1 MKMVRIIYSEDATVG
16 SALYW
21 RCLEGMSR
29 ASDIM
34 TEKGYR
40 DPENADRFWCFTC
53 EGWATVHI
61 TGDDRAICYECLDE
75 NVFTPN
81 EIRAHLKQQKAKE
94 EEMEEVKAIHISDEE
109 KQRRFDQAMRDDIDN
124 RFTYH
129 PPKGE
134 QAERYVYLREQF
146 RYVAQEVLR
155 QCPPSRDRSLA
166 LTKLQE
172 AMMWANASIA
182 INE

>member
-1 MKMVRIIYSEDATVG
+1 MKMVSKALFDTTADLLHKALPILWAERDRRHKEAWMVG
-16 SALYW
+16 HY
-21 RCLEGMSR
+21 
-29 ASDIM
+29 
-34 TEKGYR
+34 
-40 DPENADRFWCFTC
+40 
-53 EGWATVHI
+53 
-61 TGDDRAICYECLDE
+61 DRAMDHFCEDVECVLS
-75 NVFTPN
+75 
-81 EIRAHLKQQKAKE
+81 EIKHQRAKE
-94 EEMEEVKAIHISDEE
+94 EEMEKAQNAVHISDEE